1 MSKNRDFL
9 LRTLL
14 GNFFEEEKKEISIQ
28 AIEKLMATLS
38 FYLGD
43 PLTVVQGKAELLEE
57 SLKNRDVQKEEIETF
72 LSLCKEQLSKIYIVL
87 NALRSLSEL
96 RYRNY
101 PLGIEMIDIEDKI
114 KSGLDKNPHLD
125 PQDRMVK
132 MELCR
137 KERG

>member
-9 LRTLL
+9 LRNLF
-14 GNFFEEEKKEISIQ
+14 GKNSEEEKKEISIQ
-28 AIEKLMATLS
+28 AIEGLMVTLS

-43 PLTVVQGKAELLEE
+43 PLTVIQGRAELLEE
-57 SLKNRDVQKEEIETF
+57 FLKNRELSKEEIETF
-72 LSLCKEQLSKIYIVL
+72 LSLCREQLSKIDVVL

-101 PLGIEMIDIEDKI
+101 PLGIEIIDLEDRI
-114 KSGLDKNPHLD
+114 KKGLNNNR
-125 PQDRMVK
+125 RMK